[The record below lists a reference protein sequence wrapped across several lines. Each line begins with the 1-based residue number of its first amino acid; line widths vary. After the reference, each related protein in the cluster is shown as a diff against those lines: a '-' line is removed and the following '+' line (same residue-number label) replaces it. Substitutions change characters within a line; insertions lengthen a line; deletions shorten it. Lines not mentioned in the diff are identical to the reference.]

1 MTAGLPDRARKK
13 IPLFCIRPRLGRLLG
28 AMQIELIPTLVFLSG
43 LIIPVAVLVSA
54 AIDTARAEEEEAA
67 RD

>member
-1 MTAGLPDRARKK
+1 
-13 IPLFCIRPRLGRLLG
+13 
-28 AMQIELIPTLVFLSG
+28 MQIELIPTLVFLSG